1 MPNFYPFEDI
11 EKKWQKAWEEQKIF
25 ETTKDPNRKKFYV
38 LEMFPYPSGDPHM
51 GHVKNYVIGDVIA
64 RYFIRRGYNVLHPMG
79 FDAFGLPAEN
89 AAIQHGIHPA
99 VWTYEKIDRMREV
112 LKQLGITYDWRR
124 EVITCDPGYYKF
136 TQWFFL
142 QFYKNGLA
150 YKKEGPVNWCP
161 SCATVLANEQVI
173 DGVCERCGT
182 PVEKKLLNQWYFRIT
197 KYAEALLEEMK
208 LLGNWPEK
216 VLIMQRNWIGKSEG
230 ANIDFFQPDLKRK
243 ISVFTTRPDTLFGVT
258 FFVLAPEHPL
268 VEQLV
273 KGTPKEEEVRKFKER
288 ISKKSEIERTSDI
301 SDKEGLA
308 LGKDVI
314 HPITGQRIPIW
325 IADYVLLEYGSG
337 AVMGVPAHDERDFAF
352 AKKYGLPI
360 IPVIQPP
367 EGSWNGECYPGD
379 GVMINSGAF
388 SGLFSGEGKKRI
400 IAFLKEKGLGDAA
413 VSYRLRDWLIS
424 RQRYWG
430 APIPIIYCEKCGEVP
445 VPEENLPVLLPENV
459 DFHPTGPSPLA
470 LCESFVNTTCPKC
483 GGPARRETDTMDTFV
498 CSSWYY
504 LRYCSPWEKD
514 KPFDPEDVKYWMPVD
529 QYIGGVEHAILH
541 LLYSRFFTK
550 VLNDLGFIPFRE
562 PFTNLFAQGMV
573 TKDGAKMSKS
583 KGNTVSPREI
593 IQKYGTDTVR
603 LFILFAGPPELDMEW
618 SDQGVEGAFRFL
630 NRVWNMAKEII
641 DLQSDQQTSCNENW
655 MKNLE
660 RKVHQTIF
668 KVDRD
673 TKERFHFNTAIS
685 AIMELV
691 NELSESLRFLKEKG
705 VHPKERNLMVWALKQ
720 MTSVLNPFAPHLTEE
735 IWSLLGEKSFLSL
748 ASWPEYDA
756 KKMLTETVIIV
767 VQVNGKVRSKI
778 EINRDAPKEAVLER
792 ALEDDKI
799 QNWLNQKKIQKVIYV
814 PNKLINLVAN

>member
-1 MPNFYPFEDI
+1 MSNFYPFEEI
-11 EKKWQKAWEEQKIF
+11 EKKWQKAWEEQRIF
-25 ETTKDPNRKKFYV
+25 ETTEDPGRKKFYV

-64 RYFIRRGYNVLHPMG
+64 RYFIRKGYNVLHPMG

-161 SCATVLANEQVI
+161 SCATVLANEQVV
-173 DGVCERCGT
+173 DGACERCGT

-197 KYAEALLEEMK
+197 KYAEALLEDMK
-208 LLGNWPEK
+208 LLGNWPER
-216 VLIMQRNWIGKSEG
+216 VLTMQRNWIGKSEG
-230 ANIDFFQPDLKRK
+230 ANIDFFQPDLGEK
-243 ISVFTTRPDTLFGVT
+243 ITVFTTRPDTIFGVT

-268 VEQLV
+268 VERLV

-288 ISKKSEIERTSDI
+288 ISKKSEIERTSDL

-308 LGKDVI
+308 LEKDVV

-325 IADYVLLEYGSG
+325 VADYVLLEYGSG

-367 EGSWNGECYPGD
+367 DGDWNGECYSGD
-379 GVMINSGAF
+379 GIMINSGAF
-388 SGLFSGEGKKRI
+388 SGLLSEEGKKKI
-400 IAFLKEKGLGDAA
+400 IAFLKEQGLGDAA

-430 APIPIIYCEKCGEVP
+430 APIPIIYCEQCGEVP
-445 VPEENLPVLLPENV
+445 VPEKDLPVLLPENV
-459 DFHPTGPSPLA
+459 DFRPTGPSPLA
-470 LCESFVNTTCPKC
+470 LCESFVNTTCPQC

-514 KPFDPEDVKYWMPVD
+514 RPFNPEHVRYWMPVD

-541 LLYSRFFTK
+541 LLYSRFFVK
-550 VLNDLGFIPFRE
+550 VLNDLGLVPFRE

-630 NRVWNMAKEII
+630 NRVWNIAREIMYMQSNQQVPI
-641 DLQSDQQTSCNENW
+641 DENW
-655 MKNLE
+655 MRNLE

-668 KVDRD
+668 RVDRD
-673 TKERFHFNTAIS
+673 TRERFHFNTAIS

-691 NELSESLRFLKEKG
+691 NELSESLRFLSEKG
-705 VHPKERNLMVWALKQ
+705 AHPEEKKLMTWALKQ
-720 MTSVLNPFAPHLTEE
+720 LVSILNPFAPHLSEE

-748 ASWPEYDA
+748 APWPEYDA
-756 KKMLTETVIIV
+756 EKMLTETVTIV
-767 VQVNGKVRSKI
+767 VQINGKVRSKI
-778 EINRDAPKEAVLER
+778 EANRDASKEAVLEQ
-792 ALEDDKI
+792 ALRDDKV
-799 QNWLNQKKIQKVIYV
+799 QNWLDQKEIQKVIYV
-814 PNKLINLVAN
+814 PNKLINLVVR

>member
-1 MPNFYPFEDI
+1 VSNFYPFEEI
-11 EKKWQKAWEEQKIF
+11 EKKWQKAWEEQRIF
-25 ETTKDPNRKKFYV
+25 ETTEDPGRKKFYV

-64 RYFIRRGYNVLHPMG
+64 RYFIRKGYNVLHPMG

-161 SCATVLANEQVI
+161 SCATVLANEQVV
-173 DGVCERCGT
+173 DGACERCGT

-208 LLGNWPEK
+208 LLGNWPER
-216 VLIMQRNWIGKSEG
+216 VLTMQRNWIGKSEG
-230 ANIDFFQPDLKRK
+230 ANIDFFQPDLGEK
-243 ISVFTTRPDTLFGVT
+243 ITVFTTRPDTIFGVT

-268 VEQLV
+268 VERLV
-273 KGTPKEEEVRKFKER
+273 RGTPKEEEVRKFKER
-288 ISKKSEIERTSDI
+288 ISKKSEIERTSDL

-308 LGKDVI
+308 LEKDVV

-325 IADYVLLEYGSG
+325 VADYVLLEYGSG

-367 EGSWNGECYPGD
+367 NGDWDGECYSGD
-379 GVMINSGAF
+379 GIMINSGAF
-388 SGLFSGEGKKRI
+388 SGLPSEEGKKKI
-400 IAFLKEKGLGDAA
+400 IAFLKEQGLGDAA

-430 APIPIIYCEKCGEVP
+430 APIPIIYCEQCGEVP
-445 VPEENLPVLLPENV
+445 VPEKDLPVLLPENV
-459 DFHPTGPSPLA
+459 DFRPTGPSPLA
-470 LCESFVNTTCPKC
+470 LCESFVNTTCPQC

-514 KPFDPEDVKYWMPVD
+514 RPFNPEHVRYWMPVD

-541 LLYSRFFTK
+541 LLYSRFFVK
-550 VLNDLGFIPFRE
+550 VLNDLGLVPFRE

-630 NRVWNMAKEII
+630 NRVWNIAREIM
-641 DLQSDQQTSCNENW
+641 DMQSDQQVPIDENW

-668 KVDRD
+668 RVDRD
-673 TKERFHFNTAIS
+673 TRERFHFNTAIS

-691 NELSESLRFLKEKG
+691 NELSESLRFLSEKG
-705 VHPKERNLMVWALKQ
+705 AHPEEKNLMTWALKQ
-720 MTSVLNPFAPHLTEE
+720 LVSVLNPFAPHLSEE

-748 ASWPEYDA
+748 APWPEYDA
-756 KKMLTETVIIV
+756 EKMLTETVTIV
-767 VQVNGKVRSKI
+767 VQINGKVRSKI
-778 EINRDAPKEAVLER
+778 EASRDASKEAVLEQ
-792 ALEDDKI
+792 ALRDDKV
-799 QNWLNQKKIQKVIYV
+799 QNWLDQKKIQKVIYV
-814 PNKLINLVAN
+814 PNKLINLVVR

>member
-470 LCESFVNTTCPKC
+470 LCESFINTTCPKC

-641 DLQSDQQTSCNENW
+641 DLQSDQQTFCNENW

-814 PNKLINLVAN
+814 PNKLINLVVN

>member
-1 MPNFYPFEDI
+1 MSNFYPFEEI
-11 EKKWQKAWEEQKIF
+11 EKKWQKAWEEKRIF
-25 ETTKDPNRKKFYV
+25 ETTEDPDRKKFYV

-64 RYFIRRGYNVLHPMG
+64 RYFIRKGYNVLHPMG

-161 SCATVLANEQVI
+161 SCATVLANEQVV
-173 DGVCERCGT
+173 DGACERCGT
-182 PVEKKLLNQWYFRIT
+182 PVERKLLNQWYFRIT
-197 KYAEALLEEMK
+197 KYAEALLEDMK
-208 LLGNWPEK
+208 LLGNWPER
-216 VLIMQRNWIGKSEG
+216 VLTMQRNWIGKSEG
-230 ANIDFFQPDLKRK
+230 ANIDFFQPDLGEK
-243 ISVFTTRPDTLFGVT
+243 ITVFTTRPDTIFGVT

-268 VEQLV
+268 VERLV

-288 ISKKSEIERTSDI
+288 ISKKSEIERTSDL

-308 LGKDVI
+308 LEKDVV

-325 IADYVLLEYGSG
+325 VADYVLLEYGSG

-367 EGSWNGECYPGD
+367 DGDWNGECYSGD
-379 GVMINSGAF
+379 GIMINSGAF
-388 SGLFSGEGKKRI
+388 SGLLSEEGKKKI
-400 IAFLKEKGLGDAA
+400 IAFLKEQGLGDAA

-430 APIPIIYCEKCGEVP
+430 APIPIIYCEQCGEVP
-445 VPEENLPVLLPENV
+445 VPEKDLPVLLPENV
-459 DFHPTGPSPLA
+459 DFRPTGPSPLA
-470 LCESFVNTTCPKC
+470 LCESFVNTTCPQC

-514 KPFDPEDVKYWMPVD
+514 RPFNPEHVRYWMPVD

-541 LLYSRFFTK
+541 LLYSRFFVK
-550 VLNDLGFIPFRE
+550 VLNDLGLVPFRE

-630 NRVWNMAKEII
+630 NRVWNIAREIMYMQSNQQVPI
-641 DLQSDQQTSCNENW
+641 DENW
-655 MKNLE
+655 MRNLE

-668 KVDRD
+668 RVDRD
-673 TKERFHFNTAIS
+673 TRERFHFNTAIS

-691 NELSESLRFLKEKG
+691 NELSESLRFLSEKG
-705 VHPKERNLMVWALKQ
+705 AHPEEKKLMTWALKQ
-720 MTSVLNPFAPHLTEE
+720 LVSILNPFAPHLSEE

-748 ASWPEYDA
+748 APWPEYDA
-756 KKMLTETVIIV
+756 EKMLTETVTIV
-767 VQVNGKVRSKI
+767 VQINGKVRSKI
-778 EINRDAPKEAVLER
+778 EANRDASKEAVLEQ
-792 ALEDDKI
+792 ALRDDKV
-799 QNWLNQKKIQKVIYV
+799 QNWLDQKEIQKVIYV
-814 PNKLINLVAN
+814 PNKLINLVVR

>member
-1 MPNFYPFEDI
+1 MPNFYSFEDI

-445 VPEENLPVLLPENV
+445 VPEEDLPVLLPENV

-767 VQVNGKVRSKI
+767 IQVNGKMRSKI

-814 PNKLINLVAN
+814 PNKLINLVVN

>member
-25 ETTKDPNRKKFYV
+25 ETTKDPNRNKFYV

-64 RYFIRRGYNVLHPMG
+64 RYFIRKGYNVLHPMG

-173 DGVCERCGT
+173 DGACERCGT

-197 KYAEALLEEMK
+197 GYAEALLEDMK

-216 VLIMQRNWIGKSEG
+216 VLVMQRNWIGKSEG
-230 ANIDFFQPDLKRK
+230 ASIDFFQPDLKKK
-243 ISVFTTRPDTLFGVT
+243 ISVFTTRPDTIFGVT

-273 KGTPKEEEVRKFKER
+273 KGTPREEEVRKFKER
-288 ISKKSEIERTSDI
+288 ISKKSEIERTSDT

-314 HPITGQRIPIW
+314 HPITGQKIPIW

-367 EGSWNGECYPGD
+367 EGNWNGECYPGD
-379 GVMINSGAF
+379 GVLINSGAF
-388 SGLFSGEGKKRI
+388 SGLSSEEGKKRI

-445 VPEENLPVLLPENV
+445 VPEKDLPVLLPENV

-550 VLNDLGFIPFRE
+550 VLNDLGLIPFRE

-630 NRVWNMAKEII
+630 NRVWNIAKEII
-641 DLQSDQQTSCNENW
+641 DLQSDQQTPCNENW

-660 RKVHQTIF
+660 RKVHQTIY

-691 NELSESLRFLKEKG
+691 NELSESLRSLKEKG
-705 VHPKERNLMVWALKQ
+705 VHPKEKNLMMWALKQ

-735 IWSLLGEKSFLSL
+735 IWSLLGEKGFLSL
-748 ASWPEYDA
+748 APWPEYDA
-756 KKMLTETVIIV
+756 QKMLTETVIIV

-778 EINRDAPKEAVLER
+778 EINRDASKEAVLER

-799 QNWLNQKKIQKVIYV
+799 QNQLNQKKIQKVIYV
-814 PNKLINLVAN
+814 PNKLINLVVN

>member
-1 MPNFYPFEDI
+1 VSNFYPFEEI
-11 EKKWQKAWEEQKIF
+11 EKKWQKAWEEKRIF
-25 ETTKDPNRKKFYV
+25 ETTEDPDRKKFYV

-64 RYFIRRGYNVLHPMG
+64 RYFIRKGYNVLHPMG

-161 SCATVLANEQVI
+161 SCATVLANEQVV
-173 DGVCERCGT
+173 DGACERCGT
-182 PVEKKLLNQWYFRIT
+182 PVERKLLNQWYFRIT
-197 KYAEALLEEMK
+197 KYAEALLEDMK
-208 LLGNWPEK
+208 LLGNWPER
-216 VLIMQRNWIGKSEG
+216 VLTMQRNWIGKSEG
-230 ANIDFFQPDLKRK
+230 ANIDFFQPDLGEK
-243 ISVFTTRPDTLFGVT
+243 ITVFTTRPDTIFGVT

-268 VEQLV
+268 VERLV

-288 ISKKSEIERTSDI
+288 ISKKSEIERTSDL

-308 LGKDVI
+308 LEKDVV

-325 IADYVLLEYGSG
+325 VADYVLLEYGSG

-367 EGSWNGECYPGD
+367 DGDWNGECYSGD
-379 GVMINSGAF
+379 GIMINSGAF
-388 SGLFSGEGKKRI
+388 SGLPSEEGKKKI
-400 IAFLKEKGLGDAA
+400 IAFLKEQGLGDAA

-430 APIPIIYCEKCGEVP
+430 APIPIIYCEQCGEVP
-445 VPEENLPVLLPENV
+445 VPEKDLPVLLPENV
-459 DFHPTGPSPLA
+459 DFRPTGPSPLA
-470 LCESFVNTTCPKC
+470 LCESFVNTTCPQC

-514 KPFDPEDVKYWMPVD
+514 RPFNPEHVRYWMPVD

-541 LLYSRFFTK
+541 LLYSRFFVK
-550 VLNDLGFIPFRE
+550 VLNDLGLVPFRE

-630 NRVWNMAKEII
+630 NRVWNIAREIM
-641 DLQSDQQTSCNENW
+641 DMQSDQQVPIDENW
-655 MKNLE
+655 MRNLE

-668 KVDRD
+668 RVDRD
-673 TKERFHFNTAIS
+673 TRERFHFNTAIS

-691 NELSESLRFLKEKG
+691 NELSESLRFLSEKG
-705 VHPKERNLMVWALKQ
+705 AHPEEKKLMTWALKQ
-720 MTSVLNPFAPHLTEE
+720 LVSVLNPFAPHLSEE

-748 ASWPEYDA
+748 APWPEYDA
-756 KKMLTETVIIV
+756 EKMLTETVTIV
-767 VQVNGKVRSKI
+767 VQINGKVRSKI
-778 EINRDAPKEAVLER
+778 EANRDASKEAVLEQ
-792 ALEDDKI
+792 ALRDDKV
-799 QNWLNQKKIQKVIYV
+799 QNWLDQKEIQKVIYV
-814 PNKLINLVAN
+814 PNKLINLVVR

>member
-1 MPNFYPFEDI
+1 MSNFYPFEEI
-11 EKKWQKAWEEQKIF
+11 EKKWQKAWEEQRIF
-25 ETTKDPNRKKFYV
+25 ETTEDPGRKKFYV

-64 RYFIRRGYNVLHPMG
+64 RYFIRKGYNVLHPMG

-161 SCATVLANEQVI
+161 SCATVLANEQVV
-173 DGVCERCGT
+173 DGACERCGT

-208 LLGNWPEK
+208 LLGNWPER
-216 VLIMQRNWIGKSEG
+216 VLTMQRNWIGKSEG
-230 ANIDFFQPDLKRK
+230 ANIDFFQPDLGEK
-243 ISVFTTRPDTLFGVT
+243 ITVFTTRPDTIFGVT

-268 VEQLV
+268 VERLV
-273 KGTPKEEEVRKFKER
+273 RGTPKEEEVRKFKER
-288 ISKKSEIERTSDI
+288 ISKKSEIERTSDL

-308 LGKDVI
+308 LEKDVV

-325 IADYVLLEYGSG
+325 VADYVLLEYGSG

-367 EGSWNGECYPGD
+367 NGDWDGECYSGD
-379 GVMINSGAF
+379 GIMINSGAF
-388 SGLFSGEGKKRI
+388 SGLPSEEGKKKI
-400 IAFLKEKGLGDAA
+400 IAFLKEQGLGDAA

-430 APIPIIYCEKCGEVP
+430 APIPIIYCEQCGEVP
-445 VPEENLPVLLPENV
+445 VPEKDLPVLLPENV
-459 DFHPTGPSPLA
+459 DFRPTGPSPLA
-470 LCESFVNTTCPKC
+470 LCESFVNTTCPQC

-514 KPFDPEDVKYWMPVD
+514 RPFNPEHVRYWMPVD

-541 LLYSRFFTK
+541 LLYSRFFVK
-550 VLNDLGFIPFRE
+550 VLNDLGLVPFRE

-630 NRVWNMAKEII
+630 NRVWNIAREIM
-641 DLQSDQQTSCNENW
+641 DMQSDQQVPIDENW

-668 KVDRD
+668 RVDRD
-673 TKERFHFNTAIS
+673 TRERFHFNTAIS

-691 NELSESLRFLKEKG
+691 NELSESLRFLSEKG
-705 VHPKERNLMVWALKQ
+705 AHPEEKNLMTWALKQ
-720 MTSVLNPFAPHLTEE
+720 LVSVLNPFAPHLSEE

-748 ASWPEYDA
+748 APWPEYDA
-756 KKMLTETVIIV
+756 EKMLTETVTIV
-767 VQVNGKVRSKI
+767 VQINGKVRSKI
-778 EINRDAPKEAVLER
+778 EASRDASKEAVLEQ
-792 ALEDDKI
+792 ALRDDKV
-799 QNWLNQKKIQKVIYV
+799 QNWLDQKKIQKVIYV
-814 PNKLINLVAN
+814 PNKLINLVVR

>member
-25 ETTKDPNRKKFYV
+25 ETTKDPNRNKFYV

-64 RYFIRRGYNVLHPMG
+64 RYFIRKGYNVLHPMG

-173 DGVCERCGT
+173 DGACERCGT

-197 KYAEALLEEMK
+197 GYAEALLEDMK

-216 VLIMQRNWIGKSEG
+216 VLVMQRNWIGKSEG
-230 ANIDFFQPDLKRK
+230 ASIDFFQPDLKKK
-243 ISVFTTRPDTLFGVT
+243 ISVFTTRPDTIFGVT

-288 ISKKSEIERTSDI
+288 ISKKSEIERTSDT

-314 HPITGQRIPIW
+314 HPITGQKIPIW

-367 EGSWNGECYPGD
+367 EGNWNGECYPGD
-379 GVMINSGAF
+379 GVLINSGAF
-388 SGLFSGEGKKRI
+388 SGLSSEEGKKRI

-445 VPEENLPVLLPENV
+445 VPEKDLPVLLPENV

-483 GGPARRETDTMDTFV
+483 GGPACRETDTMDTFV

-550 VLNDLGFIPFRE
+550 VLNDLGLIPFRE

-630 NRVWNMAKEII
+630 NRVWNIAKEII

-660 RKVHQTIF
+660 RKVHQTIY

-691 NELSESLRFLKEKG
+691 NELSESLRSLKEKG
-705 VHPKERNLMVWALKQ
+705 VHPKEKNLMMWALKQ

-735 IWSLLGEKSFLSL
+735 IWSLLGEKGFLSL
-748 ASWPEYDA
+748 APWPEYDA
-756 KKMLTETVIIV
+756 QKMLTETVIIV

-778 EINRDAPKEAVLER
+778 EINRDASKEAVLER

-799 QNWLNQKKIQKVIYV
+799 QNQLNQKKIQKVIYV
-814 PNKLINLVAN
+814 PNKLINLVVN